1 MKAWRQKKRHFEDGE
16 EDIVQRTVA
25 TDDANWVSRGQIMN
39 NNNNDHNNDGDVYF
53 QVQLYFPRIC

>member
-16 EDIVQRTVA
+16 EDIVQRIVA

-39 NNNNDHNNDGDVYF
+39 NNNDHNNDGDVHF